1 MTAIDEQMSPAPQVP
16 AENGKSRQRFLRDDP
31 ELKRQRPEQNRS
43 VVDALMVRDENV
55 GRARRDPFKPF
66 DGHAHAG
73 GSEDEKRPRTGA
85 RVREVTTV
93 IPQARN
99 DRGRAEDDGV

>member
-16 AENGKSRQRFLRDDP
+16 AENGKSRQRFLRDNP

-43 VVDALMVRDENV
+43 VVNTLMVRDENV
-55 GRARRDPFKPF
+55 RRPWRDPFKPF
-66 DGHAHAG
+66 DRHAHAG
-73 GSEDEKRPRTGA
+73 RLEDEKRPCPSA
-85 RVREVTTV
+85 PMREVATA

-99 DRGRAEDDGV
+99 DRG